1 MIRTDDG
8 LTLEGERRLV
18 DAEIPTRCAAVLCH
32 PHPSFGG
39 TMRSLVISP
48 LFQALP
54 KIGVDCLRFNF
65 RGVEASQGSFGDG
78 IGERLDVEAAIATHR
93 SLVGADIALVVIG
106 FSFGADLALA
116 TERADI
122 AGWCAIAPPLRFC
135 SDADLAR
142 RANDVRPT
150 SIVLGALDD
159 IRDPSYVADQFN
171 GAPAVAVTII
181 PGASHFFVG
190 RDAQMIQAVS
200 EFIDQAAPTHPH
212 PHPHPNVH

>member
-1 MIRTDDG
+1 MDTPLVITTDDG
-8 LTLEGERRLV
+8 LALEGERRSV
-18 DAEIPTRCAAVLCH
+18 DAALPTRCAAVLCH

-48 LFQALP
+48 LFHALP

-65 RGVEASQGSFGDG
+65 RGVEASQGSFREGV
-78 IGERLDVEAAIATHR
+78 GERLDVEAAIAAHR
-93 SLVGADIALVVIG
+93 SHVGTDMALVVIG

-116 TERADI
+116 TESANV

-135 SDADLAR
+135 SDADVAR
-142 RANDVRPT
+142 RARDPRPT

-159 IRDPSYVADQFN
+159 IRDPNYVANQFN
-171 GAPAVAVTII
+171 DAAAVSVTII

-190 RDAQMIQAVS
+190 RDAQMITAVS
-200 EFIDQAAPTHPH
+200 EFIDQVT
-212 PHPHPNVH
+212 NSRLS